1 MNTSWRNISSLW
13 DCPVRDNILGKGKN
27 IFHKSRRDDMS
38 IYQAEVYSLSFVYHN
53 EEVIS
58 TFSYGNTML
67 EKRIIFFNKK
77 LMMFTMK
84 CLYLQKVH
92 RYLFRS
98 FFSRLID

>member
-58 TFSYGNTML
+58 TFSPIYILSIRGYFIPHEVRFVKN
-67 EKRIIFFNKK
+67 KRLNEA
-77 LMMFTMK
+77 
-84 CLYLQKVH
+84 V
-92 RYLFRS
+92 
-98 FFSRLID
+98 